1 MEVKR
6 INHIPPHQGL
16 TICNQQIHDLLHLQ
30 IFNILKMGP
39 SYQGD
44 ASDNGEYL

>member
-6 INHIPPHQGL
+6 INHIPPHRGR
-16 TICNQQIHDLLHLQ
+16 TISNQQIHDHLHLQ

-39 SYQGD
+39 SFQGD
-44 ASDNGEYL
+44 ASDSGECL